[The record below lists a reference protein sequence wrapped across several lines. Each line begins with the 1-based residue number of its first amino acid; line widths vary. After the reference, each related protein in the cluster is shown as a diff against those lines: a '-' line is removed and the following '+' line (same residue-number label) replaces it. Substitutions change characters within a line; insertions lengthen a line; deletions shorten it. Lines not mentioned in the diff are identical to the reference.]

1 MSSIPAINKKQAI
14 KRELQG
20 WLLTSPYLIFTLI
33 FFFIP
38 LLWSLFL
45 VFQNWNLIS
54 PTPIFIGLGNFQ
66 EALSSPRVWQA
77 FLVSYKFLALFIP
90 LVLAGAIGLALIIH
104 RIPRFKPLFAV
115 GFFLPY
121 LASGVVTSLVVRG
134 FLSYDSPLNTFLR
147 SIFGTSPDW
156 LGDGTLATLVIVFMM
171 VWKFAGYYSL
181 IFLSGLQGI
190 PNEVYEAAAIDGAN
204 AWTRFWRMTI
214 PMLYPAFYT
223 VIILAVGL
231 MFSIF
236 TEPFT
241 LTNGGPQMATQTW
254 QLEIYYQAFNQFR
267 SGYGATIALLNAV
280 ATFISIII
288 IRRIV
293 ESWGHR
299 YGWD

>member
-1 MSSIPAINKKQAI
+1 MSTIPVTVKRQAAKK
-14 KRELQG
+14 ELQG
-20 WLLTSPYLIFTLI
+20 WLLASPYLLFTLI

-54 PTPIFIGLGNFQ
+54 PTPTFVGLANFQ
-66 EALSSPRVWQA
+66 EALASPRVWQA
-77 FLVSYKFLALFIP
+77 FLVSYKFMILFIP
-90 LVLAGAIGLALIIH
+90 LVLAAAIGLALILH
-104 RIPRFKPLFAV
+104 LVPRFKPLFAV

-134 FLSYDSPLNTFLR
+134 FLSYDSPLNSFLR
-147 SIFGTSPDW
+147 ATFGTSPDW
-156 LGDGTLATLVIVFMM
+156 LGDGTLATLVIVLMM

-190 PNEVYEAAAIDGAN
+190 PTEIYEAASIDGAN
-204 AWTRFWRMTI
+204 AWTRFWRMTL

-280 ATFISIII
+280 ATFISILL

-293 ESWGHR
+293 EAWGHR

>member
-54 PTPIFIGLGNFQ
+54 PTPVFVGLANFQ

-134 FLSYDSPLNTFLR
+134 FLSYDSPLNAFLR

-190 PNEVYEAAAIDGAN
+190 PTEVYEAAAIDGAN
-204 AWTRFWRMTI
+204 AWARFWRMTI

-293 ESWGHR
+293 ESWGHH